1 MGGKRSL
8 VMDVR
13 VGDSVTLDGGRIV
26 IQVMEKSGQR
36 AKLSITANAE
46 VSISRKK
53 PASSG
58 AKAAQSGIR
67 MVPSS

>member
-1 MGGKRSL
+1 MPKRSL

-13 VGDSVTLDGGRIV
+13 VGESVTLDGGRV
-26 IQVMEKSGQR
+26 VVQVMEKSGQR
-36 AKLSITANAE
+36 VKLSFTANAD

-58 AKAAQSGIR
+58 AQAAQSGIR
-67 MVPSS
+67 MVPAT